1 MIILGIEI
9 RRAPKKQNALDM
21 LKEACDT
28 MNHAWSVAQK
38 EGEKARPW
46 IIWEE
51 RRVVISK
58 YNGSPEILH
67 E

>member
-9 RRAPKKQNALDM
+9 RRAPKEKSALEL
-21 LKEACDT
+21 LKEACDN
-28 MNHAWSVAQK
+28 MNYAWLVAQN

-58 YNGSPEILH
+58 YNGRPEILH